1 VTRVAGAPNPKA
13 AVMKSLY
20 DEHAAVLWRYAMRLT
35 GDASPTEG
43 VVQEML
49 LRARQHLEVVGD
61 LERSAR
67 AWQFTATRNMIIDER
82 RSGRSDMVVSS
93 LDDSN
98 TLEQST
104 LDEVNATLGV
114 TR

>member
-1 VTRVAGAPNPKA
+1 VPRVPGAPNPEA

-20 DEHAAVLWRYAMRLT
+20 GEHAPDWWPDVMQLN
-35 GDASPTEG
+35 GDASAAED
-43 VVQEML
+43 VVQETL
-49 LRARQHLEVVGD
+49 L
-61 LERSAR
+61 R
-67 AWQFTATRNMIIDER
+67 AWQFTLARNMIIDER
-82 RSGRSDMVVSS
+82 RSGRFHTVVSS
-93 LDDSN
+93 LDGSN

>member
-1 VTRVAGAPNPKA
+1 VPGVAGTANPQA

-20 DEHAAVLWRYAMRLT
+20 DEHAANLWRCAMRLN
-35 GDASPTEG
+35 GDASPDEG
-43 VVQEML
+43 VVHETL
-49 LRARQHLEVVGD
+49 A
-61 LERSAR
+61 S
-67 AWQFTATRNMIIDER
+67 AWQFTAARNMVIDER
-82 RSGRSDMVVSS
+82 RTGWFDMVVSS

-98 TLEQST
+98 THEQST